1 MRSKKVMKTLTT
13 FLPYVLLA
21 VAVYFV
27 FNMYLKEGFDVSGDN
42 LLVSMDTGLAADA
55 SGVLATAVAAAA
67 AAQTAYD
74 TAKKTNDDAVKN
86 APALKKA
93 VNDTNNALTKANAA
107 KKKAVTDN
115 SGALTTLGAAKEQLD
130 YDSMT
135 LPYNTSQ
142 YTASRTLWNSSAS
155 GHPHN
160 GSQAT
165 YDAHTN
171 TLTLDSEKYTYYMA
185 GASYAKSA
193 PTGGWHSRSYFTA
206 NAKAWLPPKTP
217 KPADAVDWHKG
228 VWLSVKPKVSVTGH
242 TVANCVA
249 GTEPN
254 IAKTSCVLSC
264 PNGGAGTPTATGTV
278 AYGSVDYCTY

>member
-27 FNMYLKEGFDVSGDN
+27 FNMYLKEGFDVSGDK
-42 LLVSMDTGLAADA
+42 LLVDMDTGLAADA
-55 SGVLATAVAAAA
+55 SGALAAAVAAAA
-67 AAQTAYD
+67 AAQNAYD

-93 VNDTNNALTKANAA
+93 VNDKSNALTKANAT

-142 YTASRTLWNSSAS
+142 YTASRTLWSTSAS
-155 GHPHN
+155 GHPKN
-160 GSQAT
+160 GSQAS

-171 TLTLDSEKYTYYMA
+171 TLTLDSEKYTYFMA
-185 GASYAKSA
+185 GASYAKFA
-193 PTGGWHSRSYFTA
+193 PTGGWHSRSYFTD

-217 KPADAVDWHKG
+217 KPADAIEWNKG
-228 VWLSVKPKVSVTGH
+228 VWLTLKPKVTIAGH
-242 TVANCVA
+242 TVANCYD

-254 IAKTSCVLSC
+254 IAKNSCVLTC
-264 PNGGAGTPTATGTV
+264 PKAGAGTPGSTGTV
-278 AYGSVDYCTY
+278 AYGGVDYCTY